1 MGVSVCL
8 ALMVDSFSSDPD
20 MAVGELR
27 PPYRYDV
34 GTEFLAKRGQGEGCV
49 LTRATRWSAAQMR

>member
-1 MGVSVCL
+1 
-8 ALMVDSFSSDPD
+8 MVDSFSSDPD

-49 LTRATRWSAAQMR
+49 TTVKQNLDGSPGSIS